1 MNMNTPSTQTIREWI
16 DSMPEGDDRLH
27 DLIIH
32 GGQMYSIIVKRL
44 DADKIDESVRD
55 FAMRINLGEH

>member
-1 MNMNTPSTQTIREWI
+1 MNTSSTQAMREWI

-27 DLIIH
+27 DIVIH

-55 FAMRINLGEH
+55 FAMHINLGK

>member
-1 MNMNTPSTQTIREWI
+1 MNTSSTQAMREWI

-27 DLIIH
+27 DIVIH

-55 FAMRINLGEH
+55 FAMRINLGK

>member
-1 MNMNTPSTQTIREWI
+1 MNTPSTQTMREWI

-27 DLIIH
+27 DIVIH

>member
-1 MNMNTPSTQTIREWI
+1 MNTPSAQAMREWI

-27 DLIIH
+27 DIVIH

-44 DADKIDESVRD
+44 DADKIDESVKD
-55 FAMRINLGEH
+55 FARTMRINLGK